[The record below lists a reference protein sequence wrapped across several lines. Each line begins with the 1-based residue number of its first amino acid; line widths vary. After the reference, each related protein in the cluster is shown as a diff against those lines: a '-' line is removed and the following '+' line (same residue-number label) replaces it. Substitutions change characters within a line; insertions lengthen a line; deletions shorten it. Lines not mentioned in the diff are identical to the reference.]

1 MILGEIVEE
10 LSFYLKQRKI
20 INVCVS
26 PTYTSVMLD
35 DQSIGIS
42 HTITDGEIEGAGEIV
57 GKYAYDVVIN
67 NLDSNLQRSLS
78 LAILNA
84 IGGMNNFSPG
94 DPISLY
100 SGGKLCVFG
109 YSPQVVANNFDSVI
123 TYDFSVTEIRKV
135 GNNEIRPFS
144 SLSREVCST
153 ALIFASS
160 LVNNTIDKIL
170 SQISA
175 NHLILSGISSV
186 DAPSTLKSHGFEVIG
201 KLFPTEKYRVF
212 RVVCEGGS
220 NRILGKYMARYFR
233 KI

>member
-1 MILGEIVEE
+1 MILREIIDE
-10 LSFYLKQRKI
+10 LSYQLKQRRI

-26 PTYTSVMLD
+26 PAYTSVMLD

-42 HTITDGEIEGAGEIV
+42 HTITDGEIEGAGEII
-57 GKYAYDVVIN
+57 GKNAYDVVIN

-84 IGGMNNFSPG
+84 LGSMIDFTQG
-94 DPISLY
+94 DPINLY

-109 YSPQVVANNFDSVI
+109 FSPQLSYSNFDSVI
-123 TYDFSVTEIRKV
+123 VYDFMSTENKKV
-135 GNNEIRPFS
+135 GNTEIKPYS

-160 LVNNTIDKIL
+160 IVNNTIDRII

-175 NHLILSGISSV
+175 NHLILTGISSV
-186 DAPSTLKSHGFEVIG
+186 DAPITLKNHGFEVLG
-201 KLFPTEKYRVF
+201 KLFPVEKYRVF
-212 RVVCEGGS
+212 RTICEGGS
-220 NRILGKYMARYFR
+220 NKLLSKYIMRYF
-233 KI
+233 KKL

>member
-1 MILGEIVEE
+1 MILREVIEE
-10 LSFYLKQRKI
+10 LSYQLKQRKI

-42 HTITDGEIEGAGEIV
+42 HTITDGEIEGAGEII
-57 GKYAYDVVIN
+57 GKNAYDVIIN

-84 IGGMNNFSPG
+84 LGDINDFTQG
-94 DPISLY
+94 DPINLY

-109 YSPQVVANNFDSVI
+109 FSPQLSYSNFDSVI
-123 TYDFSVTEIRKV
+123 VYDFISMENKRV
-135 GNNEIRPFS
+135 GSTEIRPFS
-144 SLSREVCST
+144 SLSHEVCST

-160 LVNNTIDKIL
+160 LVNNTIDRIL

-175 NHLILSGISSV
+175 NHLILTGISSV
-186 DAPSTLKSHGFEVIG
+186 DAPISLKNHGFEALG
-201 KLFPTEKYRVF
+201 KLFPIEKYRVF
-212 RVVCEGGS
+212 RTICEGGS
-220 NRILGKYMARYFR
+220 SRLLSKYMTRYF
-233 KI
+233 KKL